1 MGSSIGPKMVT
12 DKLVFFLDLRNS
24 KSYTNGS
31 ATISNIV
38 PGVNKNITGTR
49 VENNASLSSSNS
61 TDLSAFTG
69 LSFLGN
75 QGDDQGGL
83 LMSSAVNIGSSQNGF
98 FIALILK
105 LPTNQNNGSAWC
117 KFINDYDTPG
127 GLEMGV
133 YSTNNTNF
141 LFKDNTTGGSD
152 NTVGA
157 NNVGGQQYLP
167 LKANT
172 YQHLCFGQRADG
184 FAEIYVDGIKTDTS
198 GNAWNTSTILD
209 FQELG
214 RGNNN
219 QHFTGNIALM
229 AGYDKELSQA
239 EILQNNRA
247 FNRKIA

>member
-12 DKLVFFLDLRNS
+12 DKLVFFLELRNS
-24 KSYTNGS
+24 KSYTNGYT
-31 ATISNIV
+31 TISNIV

-61 TDLSAFTG
+61 TDLNSFTG
-69 LSFLGN
+69 LNFLGN

-83 LMSSAVNIGSSQNGF
+83 LMSSTVNIGSSQNGY

-105 LPTNQNNGSAWC
+105 LPTNQDNGSAWC

-127 GLEMGV
+127 GLEIGV
-133 YSTNNTNF
+133 YGTSNTNF

-152 NTVGA
+152 NSVAANMGA
-157 NNVGGQQYLP
+157 NQYR
-167 LKANT
+167 
-172 YQHLCFGQRADG
+172 HLCFGQRADG
-184 FAEIYVDGIKTDTS
+184 FAEIYVDGVKKDTS
-198 GNAWNTSTILD
+198 ANAWNTSTILD

>member
-31 ATISNIV
+31 TTISNIV
-38 PGVNKNITGTR
+38 PGVNENITGTR

-61 TDLSAFTG
+61 TNLGAFTG

-127 GLEMGV
+127 GLEIGV
-133 YSTNNTNF
+133 YGTNNTNF

-152 NTVGA
+152 NTIAA
-157 NNVGGQQYLP
+157 NQGGSPFMGSNQ
-167 LKANT
+167 

-184 FAEIYVDGIKTDTS
+184 FAEIYINGVKKDTS
-198 GNAWNTSTILD
+198 GNAWSTSTIVD

-229 AGYDKELSQA
+229 AGYDKELSQD

-247 FNRKIA
+247 FNRKIVA

>member
-31 ATISNIV
+31 TTISNIV
-38 PGVNKNITGTR
+38 PGVNENITGTR

-61 TDLSAFTG
+61 TNLSAFTG
-69 LSFLGN
+69 LNFLGN

-105 LPTNQNNGSAWC
+105 LPATQSNTGWS

-127 GLEMGV
+127 GLEIGI
-133 YSTNNTNF
+133 YGNDNTNF
-141 LFKDNTTGGSD
+141 LFKDNETGGSD
-152 NTVGA
+152 VIIASNQGGA
-157 NNVGGQQYLP
+157 PFMGSN
-167 LKANT
+167 K
-172 YQHLCFGQRADG
+172 YQHVCFGQRADG
-184 FAEIYVDGIKTDTS
+184 FAEIYINGVKKDTS
-198 GNAWNTSTILD
+198 GNAWSTSTILD

-214 RGNNN
+214 RGNSN

-247 FNRKIA
+247 FNRKIVA